1 LSDNLCLPWDFFHYV
16 GLFDIFL
23 EIKFLHKVTLRMPVS
38 ETFA

>member
-1 LSDNLCLPWDFFHYV
+1 MGLFHYV